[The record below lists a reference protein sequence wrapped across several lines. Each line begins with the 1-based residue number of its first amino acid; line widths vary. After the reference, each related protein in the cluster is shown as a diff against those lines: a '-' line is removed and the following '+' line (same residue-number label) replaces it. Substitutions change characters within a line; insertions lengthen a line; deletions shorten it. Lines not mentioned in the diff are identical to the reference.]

1 MPNSLLSTKLF
12 IPPPRL
18 NQVARER
25 LILRL
30 NDGVRDF
37 RPLILVS
44 AQAGFGK
51 TTLVSA
57 WLHQVE
63 TGWSTA
69 WVSLDEGDND
79 PVLFVRYLAA
89 GLQKAAPQLGEVLQ
103 PVFSS
108 LQLPPLPELCALLI
122 NAVSQGGQKLL
133 LVLDDY
139 HVITSPEIHAF
150 MQMLVEHM
158 PEPMRLVLVTRE
170 DPPFPLPRLRA
181 RGQVAEIRERDLRF
195 TQPEAERFFDDA
207 MGLDLLPQWVEVLA
221 DHTEGWVAGLQL
233 AALAILENPDRES
246 IEGFLR
252 TFTGSDRYVVDYLL
266 DEVYN
271 RQPPEVQ
278 SFFLASC
285 ILERMC
291 APLCD
296 ALLACCNP
304 AGGEDTSSS
313 APSPASSAASR
324 SVHRSAD
331 LLQRLERGNLFLV
344 PLDGQRTWY
353 RYHHL
358 FAELLRHRL
367 QLERSPAHIAELHRT
382 ASRWLEQQGDLTD
395 AIRHAFQT
403 GDWDFTISLIER
415 CAMNFVSRSQIN
427 TLLDWYRRI
436 PEAVLRERPLACVY
450 IAWALVL
457 TFREDYR
464 PVVESWLVWA
474 EQALATEDLPE
485 TVCIGPTAEP
495 VNLRAYVTGQVAV
508 IRSQNLL
515 ASYSDPVDPQE
526 LIALSQQADVLLP
539 PVAKIERSVCAINL
553 ALAHLS
559 LSQAAEASSA
569 LERAHRLTLESDNHY
584 GAVTCLWYQARL
596 AFYQGQP
603 ERALEIISDGLDYY
617 RALLPAPDHDLPA
630 VRSLYVVRAIVQFE
644 QNDMDGAARSLA
656 QSLDLTN
663 WASWVELLGYAMHVR
678 LCQAR
683 GDLEGTVQSL
693 HRMEKMGPQQAAC
706 AEGLRVLH
714 ALMQAEAHSGSAP
727 EADSAAAAWASEHA
741 PDTDRFGIVTG
752 LGPYHCD
759 ALYLKDTTWARVQI
773 ALGQG
778 QAALAFLEPVLAVAR
793 RSGLIYREAQLSI
806 YKAMAQDIAGNRQ
819 AALQTLGEALNL
831 GERHTFLRL
840 FDQGPQLD
848 ALLAEYAQKHGRLA
862 FIQTLTDAFARPILT
877 AVASPRAAAAA
888 RQGLV
893 EPLSD
898 RELEVLHLI
907 ASGCSNAD
915 ICARLVI
922 ALGTVKRHINNIY
935 GKLEVQ
941 SRTQAVEKARR
952 LGLLG

>member
-57 WLHQVE
+57 WLSQMDS
-63 TGWSTA
+63 GWSTA

-122 NAVSQGGQKLL
+122 NAVSQGGQSLL

-139 HVITSPEIHAF
+139 HVITAPEIHAF

-158 PEPMRLVLVTRE
+158 PAPMRLVLVSRE

-181 RGQVAEIRERDLRF
+181 RGQVTEIRERDLRF
-195 TQPEAERFFDDA
+195 TQPEAERFFGDA
-207 MGLDLLPQWVEVLA
+207 MGLRLLPQWVEVLA

-246 IEGFLR
+246 IERFLQ

-278 SFFLASC
+278 AFFLASC

-296 ALLACCNP
+296 ALLACCDP
-304 AGGEDTSSS
+304 ESGET
-313 APSPASSAASR
+313 PPR
-324 SVHRSAD
+324 STV

-367 QLERSPAHIAELHRT
+367 QLERSPAYVNELHRT
-382 ASRWLEQQGDLTD
+382 ASRWLEQQGDFSS
-395 AIRHAFQT
+395 AIRHALQT
-403 GDWDFTISLIER
+403 GDWDFTVSLLER
-415 CAMNFVSRSQIN
+415 CALSIVSRSQV
-427 TLLDWYRRI
+427 TTMLEWYRRI
-436 PEAVLRERPLACVY
+436 PDEILRERPLACIY
-450 IAWALVL
+450 LAWALVL

-464 PVVESWLVWA
+464 PIVESWLMRA
-474 EQALATEDLPE
+474 EQALASADLPE
-485 TVCIGPTAEP
+485 TALIGPTAEP
-495 VNLRAYVTGQVAV
+495 VNLRNYVTGQVAV

-515 ASYSDPVDPQE
+515 AAYSDPVDPQE
-526 LIALSQQADVLLP
+526 LIALSQQAEALLP
-539 PVAKIERSVCAINL
+539 PVAKVERSVCVINM
-553 ALAHLS
+553 ALAYLS
-559 LSQAAEASSA
+559 LSQPAEAWPI
-569 LERAHRLTLESDNHY
+569 LERARGLTIEADNHY

-603 ERALEIISDGLDYY
+603 ERALEIISDGLAFY

-630 VRSLYVVRAIVQFE
+630 VRSLYVVHALIQFE
-644 QNDMDGAARSLA
+644 RNDLDGAARLLA
-656 QSLDLTN
+656 HSLDLTN
-663 WASWVELLGYAMHVR
+663 WASWVELLGYALHVR

-683 GDLEGTVQSL
+683 GDLDGAVHSL

-714 ALMQAEAHSGSAP
+714 ALLLAETDAAAQ
-727 EADSAAAAWASEHA
+727 EAAAARAADWANAHA
-741 PDTDRFGIVTG
+741 PDTARFGIVTG

-778 QAALAFLEPVLAVAR
+778 QAALGFVEPVLAVAR
-793 RSGLIYREAQLSI
+793 QSGLVYRETQLLI
-806 YKAMAQDIAGNRQ
+806 YKAMALEVLGNHQ

-848 ALLAEYAQKHGRLA
+848 TLLAEFAQKYGRIA
-862 FIQTLTDAFARPILT
+862 YIQTLEDTFARPILT
-877 AVASPRAAAAA
+877 IAPSPRAVAAA

-915 ICARLVI
+915 ICERLVI